1 MKTKLP
7 IFVAAILILMLI
19 SSVGMGV
26 WWLPGVFAYLEA
38 YLSGGAFT
46 VFRVLCAVI
55 GAGLFGILLSAMAF
69 PRSMAKDLIFT
80 PKAAKWIR
88 GQSIALCIDC
98 VLLLGAALWL
108 TVAGERLLMPALL
121 FVALIGLMVAL
132 AVYAISDYI
141 ARAAALKEEV
151 DLTL

>member
-7 IFVAAILILMLI
+7 ILVAVILILMLI
-19 SSVGMGV
+19 SSVLMGI
-26 WWLPGVFAYLEA
+26 WWLPGVFAYLET
-38 YLSGGAFT
+38 YLSGGAFPA
-46 VFRVLCAVI
+46 FRLLCGVI

-69 PRSMAKDLIFT
+69 PRWVAKDLIFT
-80 PKAAKWIR
+80 SKASKWIH

-98 VLLLGAALWL
+98 VLLFGVALWL

-121 FVALIGLMVAL
+121 FVALIGIMVAL